1 MKKGISP
8 NKYNEMLR
16 EIIAGMKMIRIVIA
30 NRISSSVAEL
40 YWNIGK
46 RLYEFYTDDSQ
57 ILPQVVAVLPWG
69 HNNRKAIL
77 CFKKIFYFCT
87 YI

>member
-46 RLYEFYTDDSQ
+46 RLYEFYTNDSQ
-57 ILPQVVAVLPWG
+57 ILPQVVAVLPWR
-69 HNNRKAIL
+69 HNN
-77 CFKKIFYFCT
+77 
-87 YI
+87 